1 MRFTRCAGGL
11 LAAWALG
18 LAGCDSLPLWMVMQR
33 QAQITDHQHFDAQVL
48 PRAATPRV
56 LPAQATTLVWPGGGD
71 AADAATAEALLAEQG
86 TVALVVL
93 RRGQVV
99 YERYF
104 NGFARDNLGTS
115 FSVAKSMVSVLVG
128 VAVAEQRIGS
138 VDDAV
143 TTYLPELLKNDPR
156 FARVTLR
163 HLLQMRSGIAFDEGY
178 RAPWSDATRFYLTP
192 DLPAR
197 VAALKIAGEPGRAY
211 SYQSGDTQ
219 LLGMAV
225 QRAVGLP
232 LAAYAAS
239 RIWQPM
245 GAEFDATWSLDST
258 SSATAKAF
266 CCLNARAVDYARFGQ
281 LMLEQGRI
289 GGRQLVPADWVQQST
304 APQLGLPGAD
314 DSAQRNIEWRGGR
327 SSAFYAW
334 QWRRTLAP
342 GLPAEAPPQPGG
354 DYYAEGILG
363 QFIYIAPATQ
373 TVVVRLG
380 RERGKPFWPAW
391 MGELARL
398 NP

>member
-1 MRFTRCAGGL
+1 MKFTRHAGGL
-11 LAAWALG
+11 LAAATL
-18 LAGCDSLPLWMVMQR
+18 LLVGCDSLPLWMVMQR
-33 QAQITDHQHFDAQVL
+33 QAQITDYQHFDAQTL

-56 LPAQATTLVWPGGGD
+56 LPVEPGALAWPGGGD
-71 AADAATAEALLAEQG
+71 AAAAETFLAEQG

-104 NGFARDNLGTS
+104 NGFARDSVGTS

-128 VAVAEQRIGS
+128 VAIGEGRIRS
-138 VDDAV
+138 VDDPV

-156 FARVTLR
+156 FARITLR

-178 RAPWSDATRFYLTP
+178 RTPWTDASRFYLTQ

-197 VAALKIAGEPGRAY
+197 VAALKIAGEPGRTY

-245 GAEFDATWSLDST
+245 GAEFDATWSVDST
-258 SSATAKAF
+258 GSATAKAF

-281 LMLEQGRI
+281 LMLDEGRI
-289 GGRQLVPADWVQQST
+289 GGRQVVPADWVRQST
-304 APQLGLPGAD
+304 AAQLGLPGAD

-334 QWRRTLAP
+334 QWRRTLAAGP
-342 GLPAEAPPQPGG
+342 PVEAPPQPGS
-354 DYYAEGILG
+354 DFYAEGILG

-391 MGELARL
+391 LGELARL